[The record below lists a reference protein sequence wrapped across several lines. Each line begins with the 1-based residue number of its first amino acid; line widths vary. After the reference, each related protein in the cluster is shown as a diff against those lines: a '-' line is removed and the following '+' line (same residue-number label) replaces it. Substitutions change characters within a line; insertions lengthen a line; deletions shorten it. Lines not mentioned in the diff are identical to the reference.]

1 MFVLVLDFLFRSAKG
16 PAEFLLNMLGEQVLC
31 ATVLGSTAL
40 LNIALVPHFGTKGAA
55 STTAISLMT
64 ASLMNYVVVR
74 RRLDIEISIWRN
86 VGRRSETG
94 SSTVCRLR
102 PKTTKPAD
110 EVSRFMNFRAP
121 GQPDH
126 IDEPITRVQKL
137 LNSVLGS

>member
-1 MFVLVLDFLFRSAKG
+1 MFVLVLGFLFRSAKG

-55 STTAISLMT
+55 SATAISLMT

-86 VGRRSETG
+86 VGR
-94 SSTVCRLR
+94 
-102 PKTTKPAD
+102 
-110 EVSRFMNFRAP
+110 
-121 GQPDH
+121 Q
-126 IDEPITRVQKL
+126 
-137 LNSVLGS
+137 